1 MKNPHGH
8 IAARTPGT
16 QAQEQLLDAAA
27 DLFYREG
34 VRCVGID
41 AVIARA
47 GLNKMS
53 LYRQFRSKDAL
64 VLAYLE
70 RRNLLFWEKFEACV
84 ARAPDAPA
92 QQLMHIFSE
101 ELRRASIV
109 DNDYRG
115 CPFVNIAA
123 EFGDPA
129 HPVRKFVSQHK
140 ERLLSRLTEIA
151 AAAGAR
157 EPAELACGL
166 ALLIE
171 GFYTAS
177 QTYGLQHPVVK
188 ASIECARQLIGA
200 ATTPA

>member
-1 MKNPHGH
+1 MKNRHGH

-16 QAQEQLLDAAA
+16 QAQEQLLHAAA

-101 ELRRASIV
+101 ELRRDSIV
-109 DNDYRG
+109 DNNYRG

-140 ERLLSRLTEIA
+140 ERLLGRLTEIA

-188 ASIECARQLIGA
+188 ASVECARQLIEA

>member
-1 MKNPHGH
+1 MKNAHGH

-16 QAQEQLLDAAA
+16 QAQEQLLNAAA

-70 RRNLLFWEKFEACV
+70 RRDVLFWEKFEACV
-84 ARAPDAPA
+84 ARTPDAPA

-101 ELRRASIV
+101 ELRRVSV
-109 DNDYRG
+109 VENQLPRL
-115 CPFVNIAA
+115 
-123 EFGDPA
+123 
-129 HPVRKFVSQHK
+129 PVRQYRRRVWRSGP
-140 ERLLSRLTEIA
+140 S
-151 AAAGAR
+151 GAQVR
-157 EPAELACGL
+157 
-166 ALLIE
+166 
-171 GFYTAS
+171 
-177 QTYGLQHPVVK
+177 V
-188 ASIECARQLIGA
+188 
-200 ATTPA
+200 TT